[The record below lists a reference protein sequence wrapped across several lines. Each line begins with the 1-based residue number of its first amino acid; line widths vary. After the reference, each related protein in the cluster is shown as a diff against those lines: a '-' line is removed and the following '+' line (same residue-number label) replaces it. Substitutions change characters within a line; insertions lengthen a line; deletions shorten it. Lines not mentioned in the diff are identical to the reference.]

1 MSIERVAIVQR
12 DVNLLGSLER
22 DAFLLARELVE
33 LGLDVHVYCAP
44 ETRAPLDGATFHDV
58 RPALRSDSRA
68 GRAILVGSF
77 AAAATRAVRRD
88 QAVRPYDVVD
98 VNGVAGWEHDV
109 VRLHEVV
116 HAAQRRYPR
125 EFRSSGRLMT
135 ARAFAAP
142 LLRPELAVRRAIQ
155 RLQFRPG
162 AYTGVVAVS
171 EDVARDGVERFGIPP
186 GRIAVVPPAA
196 DVRPATPGVG
206 RLVRARLGVSEEAP
220 LLLFVGHAFSRKGL
234 PQAIEALAGLPPAT
248 SLAVVGDGNGERPA
262 AELLAARAGVADR
275 VHFVGADDPCDYY
288 DAADLLVLPTAH
300 EPWGIPV
307 VEAMASGLPVVTT
320 SAAGSAGEVERA
332 DAGLVLDPERRDQ
345 LQDALAA
352 LIADGGRRQ
361 GMGERGRR
369 AAEGFT
375 ARARAEATLAAYE
388 QFGQAGPPRTARRTP
403 RPAGT
408 TTIASFPAVQAM
420 NPYQRLLYDHLRPH
434 GFELEPDA
442 TLSLG
447 WLLAARGRVD
457 VLHVH
462 WTDGLYR
469 FGRGPAAL
477 RPAGSWAKLGL
488 FGLRLALAR
497 RLGYRIAWTIHQVYP
512 HESSGRGLD
521 RDGGAAA
528 RPGGARPARPRRDVA
543 RARRGGART
552 GSRRPAR
559 RSSRTARTSAST
571 RPAGRARSCA
581 ASSGSPRAP
590 SSSSASASSASHK
603 SWRLV
608 VRAFRACAR
617 PDVALVLVGPARARP
632 VREMI
637 AAETEGDERIHV
649 LLRYVEEEAVAELFG
664 AADAAIVAR
673 DDGGT
678 SGSLV
683 LPLSLGVPV
692 VAADRPAYR
701 ELTGGETAAWL
712 FAPGDERALTDA
724 LERAASD
731 RADARGRG
739 DAALELARRRAGTTS
754 PRRTARLL
762 REAPA

>member
-125 EFRSSGRLMT
+125 EFRTSGRLMT

-497 RLGYRIAWTIHQVYP
+497 RLGYRIAWTVHQVHP
-512 HESSGRGLD
+512 HGSSGRGLD
-521 RDGGAAA
+521 RAAA
-528 RPGGARPARPRRDVA
+528 LLLGRAAHVLLVHDETSLERVAAALGPAVA
-543 RARRGGART
+543 G
-552 GSRRPAR
+552 
-559 RSSRTARTSAST
+559 RTAIVPHGSYVGVYPPGRT
-571 RPAGRARSCA
+571 RAELRRELGIAEDAFVFLCF
-581 ASSGSPRAP
+581 GELR
-590 SSSSASASSASHK
+590 SHK

-617 PDVALVLVGPARARP
+617 PDVALVLVGLARARP

-678 SGSLV
+678 SGSLI
-683 LPLSLGVPV
+683 LPLSLGVPAV
-692 VAADRPAYR
+692 VADRPAYR

-731 RADARGRG
+731 RAEARGRG
-739 DAALELARRRAGTTS
+739 DAALELARRLRWDDVAA
-754 PRRTARLL
+754 RTARLL